1 MTTYLKLEI
10 TFKKKSFWINTVK
23 IPWVIFTIFEMNN
36 VYRPPV
42 EPASGSSQPLAEL
55 HKETF
60 RIFQASVFSVVCL
73 LIFRER

>member
-1 MTTYLKLEI
+1 MDQHCEI
-10 TFKKKSFWINTVK
+10 SMGDIYNFWDEQK
-23 IPWVIFTIFEMNN
+23 ISGGY

-42 EPASGSSQPLAEL
+42 EPTSGSSQPLAEL

-73 LIFRER
+73 LIFTER